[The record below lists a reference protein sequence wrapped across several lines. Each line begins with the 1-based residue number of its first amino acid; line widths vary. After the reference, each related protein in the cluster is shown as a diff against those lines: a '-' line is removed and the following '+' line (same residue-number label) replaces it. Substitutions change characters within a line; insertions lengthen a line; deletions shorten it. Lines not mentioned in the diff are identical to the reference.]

1 MNVFQKIIASILLIS
16 VVVFLTW
23 LRLRIAILLFP
34 ITVIILVIAVLA
46 QVFSD

>member
-1 MNVFQKIIASILLIS
+1 MNIFQKIITSILLIS
-16 VVVFLTW
+16 IVVFLTW